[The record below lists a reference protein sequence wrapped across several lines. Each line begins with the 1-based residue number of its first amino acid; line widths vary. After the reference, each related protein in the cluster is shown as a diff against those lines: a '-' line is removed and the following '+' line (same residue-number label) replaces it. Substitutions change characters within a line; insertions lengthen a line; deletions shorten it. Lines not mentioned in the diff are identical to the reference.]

1 MQLQKAKTQALPK
14 QKSYYETIHHLFEQL
29 LDVLI
34 LLDQK
39 KIMHRDLKP
48 DNVIVTSRLE
58 LKLLDFGHS
67 KHAVHAMSLD
77 VGTLGFQAPE
87 IFLAQGG
94 YENKVDVF
102 AAGVILY
109 QMLFG
114 FSPYLISKRC
124 Y

>member
-1 MQLQKAKTQALPK
+1 MPLVQVEKTRLN
-14 QKSYYETIHHLFEQL
+14 YIDVVVGLFTQL
-29 LDVLI
+29 LDVLVY
-34 LLDQK
+34 LDKVQ
-39 KIMHRDLKP
+39 IMHRDLKP

-67 KHAVHAMSLD
+67 KHAVHAMLLD